1 MKIPRDIE
9 PKIEKIVEYLR
20 EKGCSL
26 VMLFGSFAEGVS
38 HPHSDIDIAVSG
50 ISSKNFFRAIAD
62 LPPLVKH
69 RVDLVD
75 IDDLPA
81 GYKKSIKQN
90 GVILYAA
97 A

>member
-1 MKIPRDIE
+1 MKIPKEIE
-9 PKIEKIVEYLR
+9 PKVAKIVEYLR
-20 EKGCSL
+20 AEGCSL
-26 VMLFGSFAEGVS
+26 IMLFGSFAEGVS

-62 LPPLVKH
+62 LPHLVKH

-75 IDDLPA
+75 IDDLPL

-90 GVILYAA
+90 GVILYGAV
-97 A
+97 